1 MKSDPVR
8 GTSQRAGGFRSQP
21 IGEPSMGTHIYPGSC
36 HCGAIGFSY
45 RTHEPPAAWNV
56 RACQCSFCRVHT
68 GLTTSD
74 PSGSI
79 EFHEHQADSL
89 QRYRFGLRITDFLLC
104 HVCGVYIGAEIET
117 RAGRFGVININALR
131 PVPGGIGP
139 AVAMDYG
146 SESAAE
152 RMARREMRW
161 SPVIATGT

>member
-1 MKSDPVR
+1 V
-8 GTSQRAGGFRSQP
+8 
-21 IGEPSMGTHIYPGSC
+21 
-36 HCGAIGFSY
+36 
-45 RTHEPPAAWNV
+45 
-56 RACQCSFCRVHT
+56 
-68 GLTTSD
+68 TTSD

-79 EFHEHQADSL
+79 EFHEHQAGSL

-117 RAGRFGVININALR
+117 PAGLFGIINIHALR

-152 RMARREMRW
+152 RVERREERW
-161 SPVIATGT
+161 TPVIAAVA